1 MSAGPLM
8 TVAETIGQAPEL
20 IQLPALVAGQ
30 VTHRRPG
37 PVRHAFRH
45 RIYLWL
51 IDLDSVPRQP
61 GYLRPFAHFS
71 SEDHLG
77 APHLTI
83 KANIE
88 NYLAL
93 NGVDLGDRGR
103 VLMLGSARV
112 LGHVFDPLTV
122 FWCYDSSGRLA
133 CIIAEVHNTYGERHA
148 YLLHPDEAG
157 IAVTAKDFHV
167 SPFFDVTGTYGLRFT
182 LTPGRVSTAVT
193 LRQRGCRRVLGGL
206 PGPAAA
212 RHPADPGPAAH
223 PPAPDDPAGL
233 GPDPGARH
241 LALAAWPAHP
251 LSPEPHPSGRYLT
264 MTISTSIGWPA
275 LAKRPRAPMRA
286 TAARL
291 IFERAVA
298 GIPVRVTY
306 PDGRVLGSGSPAS
319 PEFEVV
325 RPAAFFARLGRDA
338 KIGFGEAYTA
348 GDWRAGPGTDL
359 ADLLT
364 PFASRVTT
372 LIPAPLQRLRVLVDR
387 RVPANQENTLDGSR
401 ANIAAHYDLSND
413 LFAAFLDPTMSYS
426 CAWFDDSSLTAAANR
441 LEEAQ
446 LRKIDA
452 ILDLAGVQAGTRMLE
467 IGSGWGS
474 LAIRAAQ
481 RGARVTA
488 ITLSHEQMR
497 LARER
502 VAAAGL
508 SGLVEVRVQDYREVD
523 GEYDAIVSV
532 EMIEAV
538 GEAYWPAY
546 FTTLDRL
553 LAPGGR
559 IGLQA
564 ITMAHDRFLATRRSF
579 SWIQKHIFP
588 GGIIPSLQAVNETL
602 AAHTTLRVTRQ
613 RELRPHYARTLR
625 LWRERFLDQWPH
637 LHAQGFDETFR
648 RMWEFYLAYS
658 EAGFRSGYLGVSQL
672 QLTREPA

>member
-1 MSAGPLM
+1 
-8 TVAETIGQAPEL
+8 
-20 IQLPALVAGQ
+20 
-30 VTHRRPG
+30 
-37 PVRHAFRH
+37 
-45 RIYLWL
+45 
-51 IDLDSVPRQP
+51 
-61 GYLRPFAHFS
+61 
-71 SEDHLG
+71 
-77 APHLTI
+77 
-83 KANIE
+83 
-88 NYLAL
+88 
-93 NGVDLGDRGR
+93 
-103 VLMLGSARV
+103 
-112 LGHVFDPLTV
+112 
-122 FWCYDSSGRLA
+122 
-133 CIIAEVHNTYGERHA
+133 
-148 YLLHPDEAG
+148 
-157 IAVTAKDFHV
+157 
-167 SPFFDVTGTYGLRFT
+167 
-182 LTPGRVSTAVT
+182 
-193 LRQRGCRRVLGGL
+193 
-206 PGPAAA
+206 
-212 RHPADPGPAAH
+212 
-223 PPAPDDPAGL
+223 
-233 GPDPGARH
+233 
-241 LALAAWPAHP
+241 
-251 LSPEPHPSGRYLT
+251 
-264 MTISTSIGWPA
+264 MTISTSIDWPA
-275 LAKRPRAPMRA
+275 LTKRPRAPMRA
-286 TAARL
+286 TVARL

-306 PDGRVLGSGSPAS
+306 PDGRVLGSGSPTS

-426 CAWFDDSSLTAAANR
+426 SAWFDDSEPIAAATP

-446 LRKIDA
+446 LRKIDG
-452 ILDLAGVQAGTRMLE
+452 ILDLAGVQEGSRVLE

-508 SGLVEVRVQDYREVD
+508 SALAEVRVQDYREVD

-546 FTTLDRL
+546 FATLDRL

-559 IGLQA
+559 ISLQA

-588 GGIIPSLQAVNETL
+588 GGIIPSLHAVDDVL
-602 AAHTTLRVTRQ
+602 AAHTTLRVDAAARAAAA
-613 RELRPHYARTLR
+613 LRA
-625 LWRERFLDQWPH
+625 D
-637 LHAQGFDETFR
+637 
-648 RMWEFYLAYS
+648 
-658 EAGFRSGYLGVSQL
+658 
-672 QLTREPA
+672 PAAVA